1 MKRSLIVNLLLAVI
15 LSTSIV
21 GCKKGPKNPT
31 AIPDGKMGKGGRDDG
46 PGGLLT
52 GGNRIG
58 ENSTDPSARDVGN
71 TVRFGEEDF
80 ERDTA
85 HFQANTVYFDLDRS
99 SVKAGE
105 GRKLEE
111 IATYLKGS
119 VKDRLEIEG
128 HCDERGTEEYNRA
141 LGERRALALREY
153 LINSGVAADRIAT
166 KSWGEDR
173 PAVQGGGDAAW
184 AKNRRGEFI
193 LLKPKF

>member
-1 MKRSLIVNLLLAVI
+1 MKRSLIVNILLAVI
-15 LSTSIV
+15 LSSSVV

-31 AIPDGKMGKGGRDDG
+31 AIPDGRLGKVRTDG
-46 PGGLLT
+46 QNDLLT
-52 GGNRIG
+52 GGERVG
-58 ENSTDPSARDVGN
+58 DSTTNPLVTDTSK

-111 IATYLKGS
+111 VATYLKGS

-128 HCDERGTEEYNRA
+128 HCDDRGTEEYNRA

-173 PAVQGGGDAAW
+173 PAVPGGGEAAW